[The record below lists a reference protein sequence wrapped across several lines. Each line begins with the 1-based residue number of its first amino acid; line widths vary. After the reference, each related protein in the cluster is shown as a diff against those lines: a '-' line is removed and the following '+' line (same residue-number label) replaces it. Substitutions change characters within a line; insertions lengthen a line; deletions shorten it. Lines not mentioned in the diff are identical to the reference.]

1 MRKFLLYFYVMKK
14 YFLIAISICIVLS
27 CKNNSGT
34 SSADQHQDTAQKEFY
49 PISSFIQAQVK
60 KLDSL
65 PLAVVKYTTINNQTD
80 TSILEKKE
88 FAAVAE
94 NFATPDITAPGT
106 KNQFEETSFID
117 ASIGTVTLTYLAK
130 NDTISL
136 RKADVLLKQDNSRV
150 STIYIEKKDAVVNGS
165 KIQKI
170 LWTADRN
177 CQVTT
182 LLQATGLPEKVIIER
197 YVWDDRP

>member
-1 MRKFLLYFYVMKK
+1 MKK
-14 YFLIAISICIVLS
+14 YFLIVISICAILLS
-27 CKNNSGT
+27 CRNKGET
-34 SSADQHQDTAQKEFY
+34 SSAYQQSHDTAQKEFY
-49 PISSFIQAQVK
+49 PINSFIQSQIK

-65 PLAVVKYTTINNQTD
+65 PLAVMKYTTTDNKTD
-80 TSILEKKE
+80 TSIIEKKD
-88 FAAVAE
+88 FAVIAGY
-94 NFATPDITAPGT
+94 FTTPDITTPGI

-117 ASIGTVTLTYLAK
+117 ASIGTISLTYLAK

-136 RKADVLLKQDNSRV
+136 RKADVLLKQDDSRV
-150 STIYIEKKDAVVNGS
+150 STIYIEKKSMAANES
-165 KIQKI
+165 KIQKM

-182 LLQATGLPEKVIIER
+182 IAQAAGSGEKVTIER